1 MQRELDNQVALVTGA
16 SRGIGRACAERL
28 AAAGAHVVVNYH
40 ANPEEAEELCLR
52 LEAEQGVQT
61 LCMQADVGV
70 LADVEALFAAVQAR
84 FGRLDILVNN
94 AGITRDQL
102 LLRLKPEDWE
112 AVLAT
117 NLTGVFHCC
126 KAAARMMLRQKS
138 GRIVNMAS
146 VVGQTGNAGQTHY
159 AASKAGVLGFT
170 KSLALELASRGIAV
184 NAVAPGYIDSEMT
197 AVLPEALR
205 ESQAKKI
212 PWGRFGTCEEVAEV
226 VLFLSSE
233 RSRYLTGQTLNVDGG
248 LVMN

>member
-1 MQRELDNQVALVTGA
+1 MQRELENQVALVTGA

-40 ANPEEAEELCLR
+40 ANPDEAEALCAS
-52 LEAEQGVQT
+52 LETLYGVQT
-61 LCMQADVGV
+61 LCLQADVGV
-70 LADVEALFAAVQAR
+70 LKDVEALFAAVQSH

-102 LLRLKPEDWE
+102 LLRLKPEDWD

-146 VVGQTGNAGQTHY
+146 VVGHTGNAGQTHY

-205 ESQAKKI
+205 ENQAKKI